1 MKGKKIFKKI
11 VVSVLTLAI
20 MCSNIPVTA
29 GSMPEEEI
37 TAVTEEASEP
47 ETSDEMP
54 EAEETTGP
62 EQSGLLRRRAETFWE
77 TAQMRPLP

>member
-37 TAVTEEASEP
+37 TAVTEEAPEP

-62 EQSGLLRRRAETFWE
+62 EQSGPSAPEGGDVLGDGTD
-77 TAQMRPLP
+77 